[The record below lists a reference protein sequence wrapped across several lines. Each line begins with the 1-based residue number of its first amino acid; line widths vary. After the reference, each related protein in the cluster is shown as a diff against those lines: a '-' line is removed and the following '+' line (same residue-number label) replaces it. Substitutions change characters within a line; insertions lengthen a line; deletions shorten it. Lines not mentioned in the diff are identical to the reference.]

1 MNPFAWSGLLAG
13 VFSSGLGLL
22 VLAKSPNRKLG
33 RIWFIFAL
41 SVAVWGFGSMWIGL
55 AKTPTE
61 GLLAWRLAYA
71 FGVIWIPVLFYQFV
85 CIFCE
90 LERKMLV
97 AAHYIVG
104 IAALCMM
111 PTNFFFFGV
120 RWDFNS
126 IYIDRGGPVFPYY
139 VLWWLMS
146 VLFSHV
152 ELIRAYQRAT
162 PDKKNQIK
170 HFFLATAIGYCGGSL
185 DFLPALGVKLYP
197 WGNFAIFLYPIIMSY
212 AILKYRLMDI
222 KIVIRRAGLITLIY
236 VVLASLLI
244 PIGWSSYPGLIAYRW
259 GFPLAAIICGM
270 VLSVGP
276 FIYARLIRQSAFFQE
291 RVVSGVTHEFKS
303 PLAAIQSATG
313 ILMNQLEKLPQ
324 GNPFD
329 AIRSKQ
335 ADYLLMIQNN
345 SQRLEKFIQEL
356 LAVTKIEH
364 GKPELKLEEG
374 NLKEICSK
382 VIELYKPLAQQKNIK
397 LQFIANGIK
406 PIHCDPEK
414 MQMVISNLLSNAI
427 KFTDQGHIEVSID
440 QSVYETTVRVSDT
453 GIGIPQED
461 MPHIFD
467 KFYQGKNGN
476 GTKGTGLGLSIV
488 KGWVEAHGGRVV
500 VESKGEGAG
509 TRFLVSLPRGK
520 V

>member
-13 VFSSGLGLL
+13 VFSFTLGLL
-22 VLAKSPNRKLG
+22 VLIKSQNKRLG
-33 RIWFIFAL
+33 RIWFLFAT
-41 SVAVWGFGSMWIGL
+41 SVAVWGFGGLWIGL

-71 FGVIWIPVLFYQFV
+71 FGVIWIPVFFYQFV

-90 LERKMLV
+90 LERKILV
-97 AAHYIVG
+97 ATHYIVG
-104 IAALCMM
+104 IAVLCMM
-111 PTNFFFFGV
+111 PTNLFFSGV

-152 ELIRAYQRAT
+152 ELIHAYQRAT
-162 PDKKNQIK
+162 PDKKNKIK

-222 KIVIRRAGLITLIY
+222 KIVIRRAGLIALIY
-236 VVLASLLI
+236 AVLASFLI
-244 PIGWSSYPGLIAYRW
+244 PIGWSLYPALVVSRW
-259 GFPLAAIICGM
+259 GFPLAAIICGI

-276 FIYARLIRQSAFFQE
+276 FIYARFIRKSAFFQE

-303 PLAAIQSATG
+303 PLAAIQSATS
-313 ILMNQLEKLPQ
+313 ILKDQLEKLPESVR
-324 GNPFD
+324 
-329 AIRSKQ
+329 AKQ

-345 SQRLEKFIQEL
+345 SQRLEKFIQNL
-356 LAVTKIEH
+356 LEVSKIEQT
-364 GKPELKLEEG
+364 KPTLKMEETD
-374 NLKEICSK
+374 LKEICQRTL
-382 VIELYKPLAQQKNIK
+382 ELYQPLARQKDLA
-397 LQFIANGIK
+397 LQFVANGVK
-406 PIHCDPEK
+406 PVNCDPEK
-414 MQMVISNLLSNAI
+414 MQLVVSNLLSNAI
-427 KFTDQGHIEVSID
+427 KFTEQGSIELQIEQTPKETIVS
-440 QSVYETTVRVSDT
+440 VKDT
-453 GIGIPQED
+453 GIGILDED
-461 MPHIFD
+461 LPRIFE
-467 KFYQGKNGN
+467 KFYQGRNGN

-488 KGWVEAHGGRVV
+488 KGWVEAHGGRVSAQS
-500 VESKGEGAG
+500 EGMGKGTIIAF
-509 TRFLVSLPRGK
+509 FLPKG
-520 V
+520 